1 MLLILS
7 SVDPCLDCEIME
19 AGEAGQV
26 YDDSKVFYDAPDLSG
41 GIEGIDYIITYGAE
55 EEDPE
60 VEE

>member
-1 MLLILS
+1 M
-7 SVDPCLDCEIME
+7 VE
-19 AGEAGQV
+19 AEETGQV

-41 GIEGIDYIITYGAE
+41 CIEGIDYIITYGAE